1 MARPGERD
9 SWRECDSRVRN
20 MACHGMQLRVPFLET
35 LSSPAFKASGTL
47 SDIAGIRIFLGKDK
61 ESNPFNPVL

>member
-1 MARPGERD
+1 
-9 SWRECDSRVRN
+9 
-20 MACHGMQLRVPFLET
+20 MACHGMQLRVPFSET
-35 LSSPAFKASGTL
+35 LSSPAFKDSGKL